1 MVQGKVDLINK
12 IDLSVKLVRNRMDI
26 DTSSKEYH
34 YVLKSGDDS
43 WAIITIDGKDIVLK
57 PNSELSLTNSK
68 LRSRLQPSFSKSVKT
83 FAGKVWAGMGME
95 PEKDELTGGGGGGVR
110 G

>member
-1 MVQGKVDLINK
+1 MVQGQVDLINK
-12 IDLSVKLVRNRMDI
+12 IDLSTKLVRNRMEI
-26 DTSSKEYH
+26 DTSKEYH

-68 LRSRLQPSFSKSVKT
+68 TRSRLQPSFSKSVKT
-83 FAGKVWAGMGME
+83 LVGKVWAGMGGE
-95 PEKDELTGGGGGGVR
+95 PEKDDYTGSGGGVR